1 MARVA
6 AGSSYDTRTWTERTI
21 SAGSR
26 PSSAQC
32 ASSTL
37 ARPATN
43 STLLCGGPGT
53 FRTSACSA
61 TSRSSRVPQPPISM
75 MVALLDGLERRGLVA
90 RRRSSQDRRRTIVGL
105 TETGRERMA
114 RAEEARLV
122 AERRFLAPLDAETA
136 ATLVRALR
144 ALPPVR

>member
-1 MARVA
+1 
-6 AGSSYDTRTWTERTI
+6 
-21 SAGSR
+21 
-26 PSSAQC
+26 
-32 ASSTL
+32 
-37 ARPATN
+37 
-43 STLLCGGPGT
+43 
-53 FRTSACSA
+53 
-61 TSRSSRVPQPPISM
+61 M